1 MKYKTKYKKREYLF
15 VDGYNIINCWGDLQ
29 KVSEVSLEQSRNE
42 LIDTMAEYRCYTGIE
57 VIVVF
62 DAHMVKGS
70 SQKNEQIKNIEV
82 VYTKENQTADQ
93 YIEKEVN
100 EIGKVKKVKVATSD
114 WVEQQ
119 VILGRGATRI
129 SARELKIEI
138 RELKQ
143 GIDRKSKKQSQVN
156 NLIMGRLDDDT
167 LEKLTNWAKTGK

>member
-1 MKYKTKYKKREYLF
+1 MKIIF
-15 VDGYNIINCWGDLQ
+15 VDGYNVINSWPNLKIDKEEGFEGARQKLIRIMENYGTYKNDKII
-29 KVSEVSLEQSRNE
+29 
-42 LIDTMAEYRCYTGIE
+42 I
-57 VIVVF
+57 VF